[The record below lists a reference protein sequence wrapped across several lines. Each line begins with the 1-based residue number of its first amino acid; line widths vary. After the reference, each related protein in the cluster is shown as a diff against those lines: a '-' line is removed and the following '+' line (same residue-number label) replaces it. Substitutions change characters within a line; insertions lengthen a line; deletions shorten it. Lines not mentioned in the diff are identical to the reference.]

1 MLRQSRYQRAW
12 EWLIVTSLAVALAG
26 CETTS
31 NGPMSV
37 GPDNTA
43 TTASIQPRDP
53 DDIQYVPSNEPLKAG
68 LEQFKKGNYGL
79 SERYFR
85 DAVEKNPRD
94 APAWIGLAA
103 SYDRLARYELADRAY
118 ASAIRLDGETTEI
131 LNNQGYS
138 YMLRGNYKAAYAKLQ
153 QAYKKEP
160 DNPTVLNNIKL
171 LKSAE
176 QSGRARP

>member
-1 MLRQSRYQRAW
+1 MRL
-12 EWLIVTSLAVALAG
+12 
-26 CETTS
+26 
-31 NGPMSV
+31 GPA
-37 GPDNTA
+37 DTA
-43 TTASIQPRDP
+43 TTASIQPRDQ
-53 DDIQYVPSNEPLKAG
+53 DDIQYIPSNEPLKAG

-85 DAVEKNPRD
+85 DAVEKNPQD

-118 ASAIRLDGETTEI
+118 ASAIRLNGETTEI

-138 YMLRGNYKAAYAKLQ
+138 YMLRGNFKAAYAKLQ

-171 LKSAE
+171 LKSA
-176 QSGRARP
+176 GRAERVQP